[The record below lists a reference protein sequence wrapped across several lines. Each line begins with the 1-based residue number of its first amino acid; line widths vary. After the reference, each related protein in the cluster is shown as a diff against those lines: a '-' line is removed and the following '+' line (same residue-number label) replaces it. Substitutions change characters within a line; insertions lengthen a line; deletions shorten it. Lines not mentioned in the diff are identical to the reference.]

1 MVYNVTGPAQMG
13 VVYGV
18 PMEGTISPR
27 EQEAAQQMQQLH
39 WGAGG
44 GRLAAGREASADPEP
59 GRALFAAAPAQ
70 PSAAGAAGFSEQ
82 QDTDA
87 EREEY
92 EDEGVDGDG
101 LQ

>member
-1 MVYNVTGPAQMG
+1 MG

-39 WGAGG
+39 RGAGG
-44 GRLAAGREASADPEP
+44 GRPAAGREASADPEP

-70 PSAAGAAGFSEQ
+70 LRASASPAASFSEQ